1 MQDSS
6 VGKTL
11 EGDLDENGFTLF
23 LRIPDQSGSNVPDHN
38 LVPNWKTVAWL
49 VSGSC
54 DVNLKHQKVTS
65 LAMLGKIIIIIE
77 IERLY

>member
-23 LRIPDQSGSNVPDHN
+23 LRIPDQSGSNVPGHN
-38 LVPNWKTVAWL
+38 LVPSNKTGKPLLGWCRAA
-49 VSGSC
+49 
-54 DVNLKHQKVTS
+54 
-65 LAMLGKIIIIIE
+65 AM
-77 IERLY
+77 